1 MTSPVPETA
10 AGLTDRYN
18 QTRKLE
24 KHPDRVGPLQNHRT
38 ILAVVCVSG

>member
-10 AGLTDRYN
+10 ATTN
-18 QTRKLE
+18 SKSIPTE
-24 KHPDRVGPLQNHRT
+24 SGPLQNQRT